1 MTGKYLQSHFL
12 IVKPVN
18 MILSLFCKISQV
30 GHKAAENSEKKKK
43 YATSTS
49 TDCFEL
55 DG

>member
-12 IVKPVN
+12 IMKPIN

-30 GHKAAENSEKKKK
+30 GHKAAENNEKKK

-49 TDCFEL
+49 TDCFER